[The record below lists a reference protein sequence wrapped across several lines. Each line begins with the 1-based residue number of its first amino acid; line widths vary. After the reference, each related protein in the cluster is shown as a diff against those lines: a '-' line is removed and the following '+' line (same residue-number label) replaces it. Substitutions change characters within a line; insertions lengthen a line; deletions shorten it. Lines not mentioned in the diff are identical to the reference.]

1 MDKKLTIAVCD
12 DDLSVVDI
20 IANTIVSTFRTKGIQ
35 AQADVFND
43 ALTLRR
49 AMRDKSYALIFLDID
64 MPKMDG
70 IEFAEGTQKNQ
81 TKTEIIFVSNRED
94 RVFDALRLHPFGF
107 VRKSNFLKD
116 ISAVIDSYLHTL
128 RMEEGQVISVQT
140 RTGVIT
146 LSPAEIVYVEG
157 SGKKQVFHLSDDRP
171 PLEVRGTMEKIEQEL
186 SEKGFLRIHKGYIV
200 NYRYMRVIDGRDLAL
215 RTGERLPISRTKLQE
230 IKQLYSRLLQGD
242 GASIF

>member
-1 MDKKLTIAVCD
+1 MDKKLTMAVCD

-20 IANTIVSTFRTKGIQ
+20 IANTIVSTFRAKGIQ

-43 ALTLRR
+43 APTLKR

-64 MPKMDG
+64 MPGMGG
-70 IEFAEGTQKNQ
+70 IEFAEVMQKNQ

-128 RMEEGQVISVQT
+128 RMEN
-140 RTGVIT
+140 
-146 LSPAEIVYVEG
+146 L
-157 SGKKQVFHLSDDRP
+157 
-171 PLEVRGTMEKIEQEL
+171 
-186 SEKGFLRIHKGYIV
+186 
-200 NYRYMRVIDGRDLAL
+200 
-215 RTGERLPISRTKLQE
+215 
-230 IKQLYSRLLQGD
+230 
-242 GASIF
+242 